1 MVMMSFVSELNTV
14 RQKNVGLERDFIK
27 AQKVVIIPAL
37 LPPLPVCLLLTPFS
51 SFCLQALNK
60 SKKAQV
66 SSDLHQLIT
75 QKEQDFIFW
84 VGGGRCCAE
93 EFADLTSG
101 LLLNDQ

>member
-1 MVMMSFVSELNTV
+1 MVTMMFVSELNAI
-14 RQKNVGLERDFIK
+14 RQKNFGLERDFIK

-37 LPPLPVCLLLTPFS
+37 LPPPPVCLLLTPFS

-75 QKEQDFIFW
+75 QKKTHKQDFTFIFL
-84 VGGGRCCAE
+84 GGWGA
-93 EFADLTSG
+93 AALTN
-101 LLLNDQ
+101 LQT